1 MKLLIDSTEYQQKV
15 LDCIYS
21 EQIDKFFGV
30 TYFKN
35 LPEAD
40 MCKQAMIYGMAIAAM
55 MTSRCDHVVIKVWS
69 MVEIKF
75 KNGSYIKTIQ
85 NTESYKRSKQ
95 ATEQWMYWW
104 NRRVLNNERYWEQNP
119 NKFLEEF
126 YGLKLFQY
134 QKLLFKLWFEE

>member
-1 MKLLIDSTEYQQKV
+1 MVKLLIDSTEYQQKV

-55 MTSRCDHVVIKVWS
+55 MTSRCDHVVIKV
-69 MVEIKF
+69 
-75 KNGSYIKTIQ
+75 
-85 NTESYKRSKQ
+85 
-95 ATEQWMYWW
+95 
-104 NRRVLNNERYWEQNP
+104 
-119 NKFLEEF
+119 
-126 YGLKLFQY
+126 
-134 QKLLFKLWFEE
+134 